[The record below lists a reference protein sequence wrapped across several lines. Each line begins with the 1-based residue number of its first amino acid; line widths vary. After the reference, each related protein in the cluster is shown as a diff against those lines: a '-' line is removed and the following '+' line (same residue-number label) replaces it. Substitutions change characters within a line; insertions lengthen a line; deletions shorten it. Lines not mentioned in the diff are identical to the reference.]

1 MHSVQKDTQSLKIYD
16 RPNLVVHSCNGRK
29 SLFAKV
35 KRSMFLYNH
44 WKINEKV
51 AIERDMRSWKV
62 GMAVESTFTDIYVGP
77 WTLHI
82 SLG

>member
-1 MHSVQKDTQSLKIYD
+1 
-16 RPNLVVHSCNGRK
+16 
-29 SLFAKV
+29 
-35 KRSMFLYNH
+35 MFLYNH